1 MPIGIL
7 GSLVFC
13 TILYVLFSYVLT
25 GVAPWTDFAVA
36 GKEASVAYAI
46 QHYMPGYEWL
56 GTLVSIA
63 ILAGFSSVILVMLMG
78 QSRVFYSM
86 ANDGLMPKIFAELH
100 PKFRT
105 PYKSNMLLFI
115 FVGLFSAFVPGS
127 IAGDLTSFGTLF
139 AFVLVCVGVWV
150 MRIKNPDVVRPFKT
164 PLVPLVPI
172 MGMAICST
180 LIFALDPTTQL
191 VAFGW
196 MLFGLVIY
204 FAYGKSHSYLGNP
217 KK

>member
-7 GSLVFC
+7 GSLVVC
-13 TILYVLFSYVLT
+13 TLLYILFSRVLT
-25 GVAPWTDFAVA
+25 GIANWEEFKTV

-56 GTLVSIA
+56 ATLITIA

-86 ANDGLMPKIFAELH
+86 ANDGLIPKVFAEIH

-105 PYKSNMLLFI
+105 PYKSNMILFV
-115 FVGLFSAFVPGS
+115 FVGLFAGFIPGNM
-127 IAGDLTSFGTLF
+127 AGDLTSIGTLF
-139 AFVLVCVGVWV
+139 AFVMVCAGIWV
-150 MRIKNPDVVRPFKT
+150 MRRKNPEAVRPFAT

-172 MGMAICST
+172 LGIVICSAMILSLPQNT
-180 LIFALDPTTQL
+180 LLA
-191 VAFGW
+191 AGGW
-196 MLFGLVIY
+196 MIIGLFIY
-204 FAYGKSHSYLGNP
+204 FLYSKSNSKLRNL
-217 KK
+217 K